1 MNEWMSN
8 TTTICHS
15 TCDNLCWSE
24 YLIRWTKAAHFP
36 VCNKTEYL
44 GYQQYS
50 FHGGKFKCFPCLV
63 LVGRNKNVD
72 NWCPLCH
79 HRGSWH
85 VETHFPFPAAC
96 GAESVYFP
104 HCLGTVSFSVPS
116 IHRANEFAE
125 KMDSPCLC
133 YSRKVTMKLCSSVGS
148 GFPLTVLFPW
158 VPNSG

>member
-1 MNEWMSN
+1 MVE
-8 TTTICHS
+8 T
-15 TCDNLCWSE
+15 
-24 YLIRWTKAAHFP
+24 
-36 VCNKTEYL
+36 
-44 GYQQYS
+44 
-50 FHGGKFKCFPCLV
+50 FKCFPCLV
-63 LVGRNKNVD
+63 LVGRNKNID

-79 HRGSWH
+79 HRGSWQ
-85 VETHFPFPAAC
+85 VETHFPFPVAC

-148 GFPLTVLFPW
+148 GFPLTVISLSAKLRIVTSKSFLMQYQRLICS
-158 VPNSG
+158 NKCRFSSQIYLSRYSRSY